1 MTQQIKASCLAYVPE
16 YSIESYKHLLQ
27 ADLYDQAMDSIIFL
41 AESADRPEGWIIVGR
56 AQITLDPRPHE
67 DLVAQQIAALREQ
80 RSAVQAKA
88 QSTINQIEEKIQNL
102 LAIGYTPKQS
112 EVDDADS
119 L

>member
-16 YSIESYKHLLQ
+16 YSIEGYKHHFQ
-27 ADLYDQAMDSIIFL
+27 AGSYEEAMRYVIFL
-41 AESADRPEGWIIVGR
+41 AESADRPEGWILVGR

-102 LAIGYTPKQS
+102 LAIGHTPEKP
-112 EVDDADS
+112 ETDNGE
-119 L
+119 LF